1 MSLLSVDALLRDKHI
16 LFVMHTR
23 ITHFL
28 TVFRDFTAPK
38 CRSYHIID
46 HPLHPLKGTESK
58 YMVYHKK
65 NLVKKR
71 SFPRISGPYTF
82 NFFKDFFLTI
92 LWGLSAGVVY
102 DVGIGANNLNTLSLL
117 VLRRL
122 GRIRNV
128 IFMCIDYSPNRYD
141 NTLLDWVYHWI
152 DRMCCYHADVIWNSS
167 GRMNEARVKNGV
179 NRKRIAHTIVMPD
192 GSNFDQKRR
201 LPVERIDRNLI
212 IYSGHMRPVMGVPL
226 ILDAY
231 RELLHTVPSAK
242 LILTGDGPDLEKYKE
257 HARLLGL
264 EKKAV
269 FTGYLKTH
277 EEVDEILRIG
287 AIGLAL
293 FAPDKSSYEYYSDV
307 GKPKAYLAAG
317 MPVIITRVPE
327 IADTIEQS
335 KAGIVIEYR
344 KVDLVNALIRLLKND
359 QVYREYRK
367 NAIVLSKKYVW
378 STIFRSTW
386 WETLDYLNSL

>member
-1 MSLLSVDALLRDKHI
+1 
-16 LFVMHTR
+16 
-23 ITHFL
+23 
-28 TVFRDFTAPK
+28 
-38 CRSYHIID
+38 
-46 HPLHPLKGTESK
+46 
-58 YMVYHKK
+58 MVYHKK
-65 NLVKKR
+65 NLHQKR
-71 SFPRISGPYTF
+71 SFLQIPGPYTL
-82 NFFKDFFLTI
+82 NFLKDFFLTI
-92 LWGLSAGVVY
+92 WWGWSAGVVY

-122 GRIRNV
+122 GRIRKV
-128 IFMCIDYSPNRYD
+128 IFMCIDYSPSRYD
-141 NTLLDWVYHWI
+141 NPLLDWVYHWI

-179 NRKRIAHTIVMPD
+179 DGKRIAYTVVMPD
-192 GSNFDQKRR
+192 GSNFDQKKR
-201 LPVERIDRNLI
+201 LPVECIDRNLI

-257 HARLLGL
+257 YARFLGL

-269 FTGYLKTH
+269 FTGFLKTH
-277 EEVDEILRIG
+277 EEVDEILRKG

-317 MPVIITRVPE
+317 MAVIVTRVPE
-327 IADTIEQS
+327 IADIIES
-335 KAGIVIEYR
+335 ARAGLVIDYQKKSLVCALEKLLTDDRMYR
-344 KVDLVNALIRLLKND
+344 LFRS
-359 QVYREYRK
+359 
-367 NAIVLSKKYVW
+367 NAIRLSKKYVW
-378 STIFRSTW
+378 NNIFK
-386 WETLDYLNSL
+386 ETYRQTLSFLS